1 MTLPI
6 HIWERGYRF
15 TSASYVSKYLQDH
28 YENLA
33 LLNPTIQAKEK
44 STAFM
49 YYLEHGKSYYSLSST
64 SPLEIKPLLLFYGLT
79 HLLKAA
85 LLTVDPFYPDSTSV
99 LAHGVSTRKKKK
111 QQYLFFQDEVKIQR
125 NGLCTHLAEKLFH
138 VKQLDSKKIS
148 MGDLMECL
156 PELDKL
162 FYYFRP
168 NKSTAS
174 VTIHGNTL
182 AIPANITIHDVEG
195 FFGDD
200 LAIEHSDSMITV
212 KRNNK
217 HLVFPIRYQSKTDMF
232 IPAKLSYIHFLPH
245 LIIHYLLLYNL
256 SMIARYETEWWG
268 NLIRS
273 SPTHDYPLI
282 QSFLQSTLYS
292 GPSLIFDYLENNN
305 EKAPLLQE

>member
-15 TSASYVSKYLQDH
+15 TSASYVNKYLHDH
-28 YENLA
+28 YETLA
-33 LLNPTIQAKEK
+33 LPNPTLQARDK

-125 NGLCTHLAEKLFH
+125 NGLCTHLSEKLFH
-138 VKQLDSKKIS
+138 VKQLENKKIS

-168 NKSTAS
+168 TKGTTS
-174 VTIHGNTL
+174 VTVNGDTL
-182 AIPANITIHDVEG
+182 LMPSNISIQDIKES
-195 FFGDD
+195 FGDD
-200 LAIEHSDSMITV
+200 LEIKWNNNMISIQ
-212 KRNNK
+212 RYNK
-217 HLVFPIRYQSKTDMF
+217 HLVFPIRSHSDTDIY
-232 IPAKLSYIHFLPH
+232 IPSKLSYIHFLPH

-292 GPSLIFDYLENNN
+292 GPSLIFDYLESNQ
-305 EKAPLLQE
+305 EKNPLLE